1 MSYVIDNGNANPVG
15 LGDRWTPKL
24 NGAIYCSP
32 ACGANCKKAEFDRAT
47 ERAAALAA
55 RLGSGWRPQV
65 WENLGWHFEVKK
77 GAAAVSVDEH
87 GVYHASIRFLY
98 DDRCEQCVEESRTDP
113 REAMGAVVD
122 VINQR
127 IAALKRA
134 LLSVSIGPAEIQDV

>member
-1 MSYVIDNGNANPVG
+1 
-15 LGDRWTPKL
+15 
-24 NGAIYCSP
+24 
-32 ACGANCKKAEFDRAT
+32 
-47 ERAAALAA
+47 
-55 RLGSGWRPQV
+55 
-65 WENLGWHFEVKK
+65 VKK

-87 GVYHASIRFLY
+87 GVYHASIRFRF